1 MTQKFECGDN
11 AALVSYLYGEGEPS
25 ERNAIEAH
33 LEHCPACAAEVEAL
47 GSTRTLLAA
56 WTPPEADL
64 GFRIVSEARSNVLR
78 PKQWWRQPMPA
89 WAQAA
94 AAALIFATGLSL
106 GLIGRNADEAR
117 PVTVAEAPAPAPAV
131 DAFAPVAVSQA
142 DLAAL
147 EERLRA
153 EMSQLRT
160 VAAPAATSA
169 TSAPDARVLA
179 QVRTLI
185 DESEQRQ
192 RRELALRTAE
202 VVRDVDAQRQFDFA
216 RVQRALGQFEG
227 QAGAEFQRQRR
238 DLNNL
243 IRVSQRPQ

>member
-1 MTQKFECGDN
+1 MSQKFECGDN
-11 AALVSYLYGEGEPS
+11 TALVSYLYGEGDPS

-33 LEHCPACAAEVEAL
+33 LDRCPACAAEVEAL

-56 WTPPEADL
+56 WAPPEADL
-64 GFRIVSEARSNVLR
+64 GFRVVSESRSNVLR
-78 PKQWWRQPMPA
+78 PRQWWRQPMPA

-94 AAALIFATGLSL
+94 AAVLIFGTGLSL
-106 GLIGRNADEAR
+106 GVVSRNADEPQ
-117 PVTVAEAPAPAPAV
+117 PVTVAEVPAPVQAAA
-131 DAFAPVAVSQA
+131 AFAPAAVSPA

-147 EERLRA
+147 EERMRA

-160 VAAPAATSA
+160 VAAPAS
-169 TSAPDARVLA
+169 SSSDSQLLA
-179 QVRTLI
+179 QVRALI

-202 VVRDVDAQRQFDFA
+202 VVRDVDAQREFDFT

-227 QAGAEFQRQRR
+227 QTGAEVQRQRR

>member
-11 AALVSYLYGEGEPS
+11 TALVGYLYGEGEPV
-25 ERNAIEAH
+25 ERVAIEAH
-33 LEHCPACAAEVEAL
+33 LKHCPACAAEIEAL

-64 GFRIVSEARSNVLR
+64 GFRIVSESRSNVLR
-78 PKQWWRQPMPA
+78 PRQWWRQPMPA

-94 AAALIFATGLSL
+94 AAVLIFATGMSL
-106 GLIGRNADEAR
+106 GVASRNTEQTRPEA
-117 PVTVAEAPAPAPAV
+117 VAQAPAPTTAVAAVSPA
-131 DAFAPVAVSQA
+131 AVSQS

-153 EMSQLRT
+153 EMSELRT
-160 VAAPAATSA
+160 VSAPAA
-169 TSAPDARVLA
+169 SAPASGAQLLA

-192 RRELALRTAE
+192 RRELALRTAD
-202 VVRDVDAQRQFDFA
+202 VMRDVDAQRQFDFA

-243 IRVSQRPQ
+243 IRVAQRPQ

>member
-11 AALVSYLYGEGEPS
+11 AALVGYLYGEGEPG
-25 ERNAIEAH
+25 ERSLIEGH
-33 LEHCPACAAEVEAL
+33 LKRCPACAAEIEAL

-64 GFRIVSEARSNVLR
+64 GFRIVSESRSNVLR
-78 PKQWWRQPMPA
+78 PRQWWRQPMPA

-94 AAALIFATGLSL
+94 AAVLIFATGLSL
-106 GLIGRNADEAR
+106 GVISRNADEAQ
-117 PVTVAEAPAPAPAV
+117 PVTVAETPAPAGGLA
-131 DAFAPVAVSQA
+131 AVSSA
-142 DLAAL
+142 AVSRDDLAAL
-147 EERLRA
+147 EQRLRE

-160 VAAPAATSA
+160 VSAPAAAGSA
-169 TSAPDARVLA
+169 SDSQRLLA

-202 VVRDVDAQRQFDFA
+202 VMRDVDAQRQFDFA
-216 RVQRALGQFEG
+216 RVERALGQFEG

-243 IRVSQRPQ
+243 IRVAQRPQ